1 MSTLKPASSNQPTST
16 HEPGNAVS
24 NNGPESAP
32 VVVIGAGISGLVVAW
47 RLQRAGTRVV
57 LLEASD
63 GVGGAMRSKRLDG
76 CLLEQGPFNVMVRD
90 ASFRELLTTLEAES
104 SLTVAKADAKATK
117 RYLYRRG
124 GIHAVPTNPLGMFT
138 TPLLSKGAVIRAL
151 RGLLISARGAA
162 PDCTLEEFATRRFGR
177 EVADTMLS
185 AVVSGILA
193 GDISKLS
200 AYDAFP
206 ALREFDQHSISPLG
220 RTLRRMP
227 SILRKGRDPEQKRWK
242 GLVSFGD
249 GLGGLAEVLAQPLGA
264 DCRTNTLVQRITTD
278 GRTWRIEFSQGV
290 DSPPAGVIETP
301 QLILATPAKAAADL
315 LEPHAPQ
322 AVEELRSLE
331 SASLTVLN
339 LIYRRSD
346 VGHPLDG
353 FGFLVPRNEPDYPL
367 MGVLFADS
375 AFPHHAPHDKRV
387 LRAFLGG
394 PRTPDV
400 IELSQEELLRRT
412 LPALRKTLDVCDEP
426 QTVDM
431 CRYPD
436 AIPQYYIGHAQRV
449 QRIQNSVAELN
460 GLTLV
465 GNYLGGVSIND
476 CVKTAT
482 AAADE
487 LAARVKVN

>member
-1 MSTLKPASSNQPTST
+1 MSTLKPAFPDLERGRVEQ
-16 HEPGNAVS
+16 
-24 NNGPESAP
+24 AP
-32 VVVIGAGISGLVVAW
+32 VVVVGGGISGLVMAW
-47 RLQRAGTRVV
+47 RLKRAGVRVV

-63 GVGGAMRSKRLDG
+63 GVGGAMRSKRLNG

-90 ASFRELLTTLEAES
+90 ASFRELLATLEHEAGLE
-104 SLTVAKADAKATK
+104 VCKADERAAK
-117 RYLYRRG
+117 RYLYRHG
-124 GIHAVPTNPLGMFT
+124 GIHAVPTNPVGLLT
-138 TPLLSKGAVIRAL
+138 SPLLSKRGVLRAM
-151 RGLLISARGAA
+151 RGLLLSSRGRAA
-162 PDCTLEEFATRRFGR
+162 DCTLETFATRRFGR

-206 ALREFDQHSISPLG
+206 VLREFDQHSVSPLG

-242 GLVSFGD
+242 GLVSFGN
-249 GLGGLAEVLAQPLGA
+249 GLGGLADTLAQPLGD
-264 DCRTNTLVQRITTD
+264 DCRLNTSVEQITTD
-278 GRTWRIEFSQGV
+278 GDTWRIEFA
-290 DSPPAGVIETP
+290 AGGQPEALGIIETRE
-301 QLILATPAKAAADL
+301 LILATPASVAASL
-315 LEPHAPQ
+315 LAAHLPAT
-322 AVEELRSLE
+322 VTELRQIE
-331 SASLTVLN
+331 SASLTVVN
-339 LIYRRSD
+339 LIYRRGD
-346 VGHPLDG
+346 IGHPLDG

-375 AFPHHAPHDKRV
+375 AFPHHAPGDKRI

-394 PRTPDV
+394 TRTPDV
-400 IELSQEELLRRT
+400 IALSDDELLRRT
-412 LPALRKTLDVCDEP
+412 LPALRETLAVRGEP
-426 QTVDM
+426 LTVDV

-436 AIPQYYIGHAQRV
+436 AIPQYYIGHAALV
-449 QRIQNSVAELN
+449 ERILADVARLN

-482 AAADE
+482 GVAAA
-487 LAARVKVN
+487 LAARVAAS